1 MVRGGTLVTLR
12 RAHFLGLLAASSLT
26 GCARIGT
33 ALTENETFHK
43 VLDAPERLNLALLG
57 AGQPLAYEYPDS
69 AISPDFRHN
78 GFDPPSD
85 PQFTQWSRN
94 GWHGYRLF
102 VSGLVD
108 NPTSFSV
115 EDLRTKFT
123 PLTQTTRHDCVEG
136 WSVIGKWRGVR
147 LRDVVAAAAPKS
159 DAKFVVFRCLDDD
172 GTGTKYYES
181 LDMRQAAHPQALLA
195 YDLNGELVPLKNGAP
210 VRLRVPTQLG
220 YKSAKHVGK
229 IELVAALGGENG
241 KGGYWEDQGYEW
253 FAGI

>member
-1 MVRGGTLVTLR
+1 VKLH
-12 RAHFLGLLAASSLT
+12 RAHFLGLLAASSLS

-33 ALTENETFHK
+33 ALTENDNFRR
-43 VLDAPERLNLALLG
+43 VLDAPERLNLAILG
-57 AGQPLAYEYPDS
+57 AGQPLSREYPDS

-85 PQFTQWSRN
+85 PQFVSWSRN

-108 NPTSFSV
+108 TPTSFSV
-115 EDLRTKFT
+115 DDLRTKF
-123 PLTQTTRHDCVEG
+123 PAITQTTRHDCVEG

-147 LRDVVAAAAPKS
+147 VRDVLAAASPQPQ
-159 DAKFVVFRCLDDD
+159 AKFVVFHCLDDD
-172 GTGTKYYES
+172 GTGAKYYES

-195 YDLNGELVPLKNGAP
+195 YDLNGEPVPLKNGAP

-220 YKSAKHVGK
+220 YKSAKHVSK
-229 IELVAALGGENG
+229 IELIAALGGDYG